1 MKIRLGMFAVPF
13 GVATCAHQPSLSG
26 YRSFLRAAS
35 WCSRRDA
42 MSRVGGIFG
51 RAFTW
56 SPAHT
61 DKLVHL
67 VLGFSLLSMSTR
79 LLTQKNRMEDEK
91 AELQKRLD
99 QDLEDSVRR
108 RQRLLLLAPALAKS
122 AGLSVSASAQFG
134 AALGALDVEPLPAA
148 AAAEADVVQRP
159 PPVDPRAAL
168 AEGSENKAVAI
179 F

>member
-1 MKIRLGMFAVPF
+1 
-13 GVATCAHQPSLSG
+13 
-26 YRSFLRAAS
+26 
-35 WCSRRDA
+35 

-99 QDLEDSVRR
+99 EDLEDSVRR

-122 AGLSVSASAQFG
+122 AGLSASASAQFG

-168 AEGSENKAVAI
+168 PEGSEKKAVAI

>member
-108 RQRLLLLAPALAKS
+108 RQRLLLLAP
-122 AGLSVSASAQFG
+122 
-134 AALGALDVEPLPAA
+134 
-148 AAAEADVVQRP
+148 
-159 PPVDPRAAL
+159 
-168 AEGSENKAVAI
+168 
-179 F
+179 

>member
-1 MKIRLGMFAVPF
+1 
-13 GVATCAHQPSLSG
+13 
-26 YRSFLRAAS
+26 
-35 WCSRRDA
+35 

-51 RAFTW
+51 HAFTW

-91 AELQKRLD
+91 AELQQRLD
-99 QDLEDSVRR
+99 HDLEDSVRR

-122 AGLSVSASAQFG
+122 AGLSASASAQFG
-134 AALGALDVEPLPAA
+134 AALGALDAEPLPV
-148 AAAEADVVQRP
+148 AAAETDAVRRP

-168 AEGSENKAVAI
+168 PEGNEKKAVAI